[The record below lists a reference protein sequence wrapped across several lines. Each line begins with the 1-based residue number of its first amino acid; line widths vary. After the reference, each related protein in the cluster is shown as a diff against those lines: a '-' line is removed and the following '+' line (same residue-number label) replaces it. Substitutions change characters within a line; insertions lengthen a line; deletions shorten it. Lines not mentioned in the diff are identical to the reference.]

1 VRVRQRDQA
10 LFFVQVTD
18 IKTELGQDL
27 VDIAFVDKAPAVELL
42 QAWLGLPVFEIAYP
56 IVGYI
61 VSRVFLFLYN
71 SLAESLDIA
80 NGQLPSLAFGAE
92 TLTGFGT

>member
-1 VRVRQRDQA
+1 M
-10 LFFVQVTD
+10 T
-18 IKTELGQDL
+18 
-27 VDIAFVDKAPAVELL
+27 
-42 QAWLGLPVFEIAYP
+42 LGLPVFQIAYP

-61 VSRVFLFLYN
+61 VCRVFLFLYN